1 MLHTT
6 FVAVF
11 HHGQLISGAPQSA
24 VASTSQV
31 LSAGTI
37 LSKDGATEYAVQ
49 PQWFALVMPYV
60 MAMSSIALFACDRL
74 AEQLGAER
82 ARRMVLGVVEAVV
95 LWPVVITWGHPEDAV
110 ALGLVVYAVSLA
122 LEGRNVG
129 AGWLFG
135 AALAVQ
141 PLALVVLPVLLFV
154 GKREQLLGFV
164 VRSALPTA
172 VLVAGPA
179 DRRLPQHDLEP
190 RETAGLPAPEQQPRD
205 AVDLLGGEAERQR

>member
-1 MLHTT
+1 MSARSDRSVLLGDWVVDRAGRRGWTVLMSALVVGLGTAYCFRWGSVVRHVPSSWVSPGDLSDTFAAAVAFAHGHLGAVYNPDSGFIAFPGFLVALLPLAALNGMLHTT

-82 ARRMVLGVVEAVV
+82 A
-95 LWPVVITWGHPEDAV
+95 
-110 ALGLVVYAVSLA
+110 
-122 LEGRNVG
+122 
-129 AGWLFG
+129 
-135 AALAVQ
+135 
-141 PLALVVLPVLLFV
+141 
-154 GKREQLLGFV
+154 
-164 VRSALPTA
+164 
-172 VLVAGPA
+172 
-179 DRRLPQHDLEP
+179 
-190 RETAGLPAPEQQPRD
+190 
-205 AVDLLGGEAERQR
+205 